1 MFTTVRYI
9 NTIWSALCSA
19 DLGECFTYSECMY
32 GTHEKFSTGVWSQ
45 SLCQK
50 PTHFVS
56 EALPKSRIFCHFCVG
71 FWRRLWL
78 QKSVDK
84 FLCVVSIRCEHVKHS
99 PRLEKSS
106 AHWIRT
112 VRLTK
117 HFLLKEKW
125 LLSGFLKCKSLKF
138 CHAPEYSIILCEFLA
153 KNLTSEPR
161 RKFSMCRT
169 HTFGVCKTFYWITEM

>member
-1 MFTTVRYI
+1 MVLI
-9 NTIWSALCSA
+9 QNALHFPN
-19 DLGECFTYSECMY
+19 LGECFTCSQRVLT
-32 GTHEKFSTGVWSQ
+32 THWKFSTSFWSQ
-45 SLCQK
+45 SLRQK
-50 PTHFVS
+50 PTQKWQNILGFGRAS
-56 EALPKSRIFCHFCVG
+56 KTK

-78 QKSVDK
+78 QEPVEN
-84 FLCVVSIRCEHVKHS
+84 FLCVVSIFHEHVKHS
-99 PRLEKSS
+99 PKLEKCT
-106 AHWIRT
+106 AHWIGT
-112 VRLTK
+112 VQLTK

-125 LLSGFLKCKSLKF
+125 LSSGFLKCKSLKL